1 MCFASIDFLATTV
14 PLLRSRGTESLERG
28 LVDTRY
34 LRGDGEMHRGDGKA
48 IAVLVDDDFRFAVDL
63 LRHEVRMPSSLT
75 NDMVK
80 QAA

>member
-1 MCFASIDFLATTV
+1 MD
-14 PLLRSRGTESLERG
+14 
-28 LVDTRY
+28 
-34 LRGDGEMHRGDGKA
+34 RGDGKA

-63 LRHEVRMPSSLT
+63 LRTKFAMPSSLT